1 MYVYF
6 RREKERERKRE
17 REQET
22 QIFDI
27 LVNETLEISTII

>member
-1 MYVYF
+1 MF
-6 RREKERERKRE
+6 ILGEKKRERE